1 LEFARISQVLPYV
14 HAVPAVLN
22 NELE

>member
-1 LEFARISQVLPYV
+1 LEFARISQVLPHV
-14 HAVPAVLN
+14 HAVPAVLS